1 MPVKRI
7 LVVDDSATD
16 RQFLLESLSRLG
28 YQVLLAQSGEEAI
41 AKTRSE
47 RPDLVLMDVVM
58 PGSNGYQA
66 TRTLARDEATK
77 DIPVIMCTTK
87 SQETD
92 RIWGLRQGAKDYVT
106 KPIDLTELAA
116 KIAALP

>member
-16 RQFLLESLSRLG
+16 RQFLLESLTRLG

-47 RPDLVLMDVVM
+47 RDRK
-58 PGSNGYQA
+58 S
-66 TRTLARDEATK
+66 TRLN
-77 DIPVIMCTTK
+77 
-87 SQETD
+87 SSHQ
-92 RIWGLRQGAKDYVT
+92 
-106 KPIDLTELAA
+106 
-116 KIAALP
+116 